1 LAAELARLPG
11 VAGALAAGRID
22 VDKAEV
28 FTGQL
33 MLLEVIAAHRPVP
46 GLIASRPGCRR

>member
-1 LAAELARLPG
+1 MGR
-11 VAGALAAGRID
+11 ALAAGRID

-33 MLLEVIAAHRPVP
+33 MLLEVIAANAIA
-46 GLIASRPGCRR
+46 GLVLPKAPRMTTGRAAQGAG